1 MYSRAVRVL
10 RALFRLE
17 GWRAQG
23 TPAPAPAV
31 YVVHHQ
37 NMAGPIRAVAHLPLE
52 GHIWAL
58 EVFCNAKTCFAQY
71 YGYTFT
77 KRFGMPKP
85 LAFVCAKLVSGAV
98 SGIVR
103 GCGAIPVYRGRREI
117 VETMRLSQQVLE
129 KGENIILCPD
139 CGLFQQRRRNWRSV
153 RGLPSFGKGLSP
165 RHGQAP
171 CLCAGGPVCAHKAR
185 AHGRAHP
192 LCERRALCAA
202 EGAGGAAPAPG
213 HHRAV
218 HAARI
223 SAARKAKQLKT
234 GKFCVIID
242 MSYQ

>member
-10 RALFRLE
+10 
-17 GWRAQG
+17 
-23 TPAPAPAV
+23 
-31 YVVHHQ
+31 
-37 NMAGPIRAVAHLPLE
+37 AGPIRAVAHLPLE

-139 CGLFQQRRRNWRSV
+139 VDYSSSAAEIGAVYEGFLHLEKGYHRATGKHLAFVPVGLYAPTKRVRMGEPIRFADSV
-153 RGLPSFGKGLSP
+153 PFARQKAQVALRL
-165 RHGQAP
+165 RQAIT
-171 CLCAGGPVCAHKAR
+171 
-185 AHGRAHP
+185 
-192 LCERRALCAA
+192 ALCTQP
-202 EGAGGAAPAPG
+202 EFPPQE
-213 HHRAV
+213 
-218 HAARI
+218 
-223 SAARKAKQLKT
+223 KQN
-234 GKFCVIID
+234 
-242 MSYQ
+242 S

>member
-139 CGLFQQRRRNWRSV
+139 VDYSSSAAEKHGCQEIKADRPSALRTACPLRGRRRRWRCACA
-153 RGLPSFGKGLSP
+153 RPSP
-165 RHGQAP
+165 RCARSPNFRRKKSKTVENGKI
-171 CLCAGGPVCAHKAR
+171 LC
-185 AHGRAHP
+185 
-192 LCERRALCAA
+192 
-202 EGAGGAAPAPG
+202 
-213 HHRAV
+213 
-218 HAARI
+218 
-223 SAARKAKQLKT
+223 
-234 GKFCVIID
+234 
-242 MSYQ
+242 YY

>member
-23 TPAPAPAV
+23 KPAPAPAV

-139 CGLFQQRRRNWRSV
+139 VDYS
-153 RGLPSFGKGLSP
+153 SS
-165 RHGQAP
+165 
-171 CLCAGGPVCAHKAR
+171 
-185 AHGRAHP
+185 
-192 LCERRALCAA
+192 AA
-202 EGAGGAAPAPG
+202 EIGAVYEGFLHLEKG
-213 HHRAV
+213 
-218 HAARI
+218 
-223 SAARKAKQLKT
+223 
-234 GKFCVIID
+234 
-242 MSYQ
+242 

>member
-1 MYSRAVRVL
+1 
-10 RALFRLE
+10 
-17 GWRAQG
+17 
-23 TPAPAPAV
+23 
-31 YVVHHQ
+31 
-37 NMAGPIRAVAHLPLE
+37 MAGPIRAVAHLPLE

-139 CGLFQQRRRNWRSV
+139 VDYS
-153 RGLPSFGKGLSP
+153 SS
-165 RHGQAP
+165 
-171 CLCAGGPVCAHKAR
+171 
-185 AHGRAHP
+185 
-192 LCERRALCAA
+192 AA
-202 EGAGGAAPAPG
+202 EIGAVYEGFLHLEKGYHRATGKHLAFVPVGLYAPTKRVRMGEPIRFADGVPFARQNAPAPG

-242 MSYQ
+242 ISYQ

>member
-71 YGYTFT
+71 YGYPLT

-139 CGLFQQRRRNWRSV
+139 VDYSSSAAEIGAVYEGFLHLEKGYHRATGKHLAFVPVGLYSPTKRV
-153 RGLPSFGKGLSP
+153 RMGEPIRFADGVPFARQKAQVALRL
-165 RHGQAP
+165 RQAIT
-171 CLCAGGPVCAHKAR
+171 
-185 AHGRAHP
+185 
-192 LCERRALCAA
+192 ALCTQP
-202 EGAGGAAPAPG
+202 EFPPQE
-213 HHRAV
+213 
-218 HAARI
+218 
-223 SAARKAKQLKT
+223 KQN
-234 GKFCVIID
+234 
-242 MSYQ
+242 S